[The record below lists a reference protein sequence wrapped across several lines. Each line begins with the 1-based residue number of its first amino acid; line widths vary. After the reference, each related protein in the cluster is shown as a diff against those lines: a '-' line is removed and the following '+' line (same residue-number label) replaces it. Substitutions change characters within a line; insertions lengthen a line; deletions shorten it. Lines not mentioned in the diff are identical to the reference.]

1 MEENESRNCN
11 QCGMCSLPNECACV
25 CKYNF
30 QLCEMEE
37 NNELP
42 SREELGKKLS
52 CYKFAIIELG
62 LYLDT
67 HPDDKKVIALHNDYA
82 KQYKKLSELYQRLY
96 GPLTIMYPCKK
107 WRWLEQPWPWE
118 GGCR

>member
-1 MEENESRNCN
+1 MEENESRNFN
-11 QCGMCSLPNECACV
+11 KCGKCSLPNECACM

-30 QLCEMEE
+30 ELNEMEE
-37 NNELP
+37 SPELP
-42 SREELGKKLS
+42 SREELGRKLS

-67 HPDDKKVIALHNDYA
+67 HPNDKKAIAMHNEYA
-82 KQYKKLSELYQRLY
+82 KKYKNLSDLYQRLY